1 MLHCPDHVNAKAMTQ
16 KLNQKPKTDNR
27 PLAEKSFE
35 SACATSKIPRSC
47 WNRRRIERQF
57 YSMKSY
63 NIAVIG
69 GDGTGPEVIRE
80 ALKVL
85 GAAAAKFGIKLDCKS
100 YDFGGERYLR
110 TNEVLPDSAIG
121 ELRKFPAILLGAI
134 GHPDVKPGILEKGI
148 LLRLRFELEQ
158 YINLRPVKLYD
169 ERFCPLKDKK
179 PEHIDFVV
187 VRENNEGLYTGAGG
201 FVFKGTPNEVAVQES
216 INTRRGVER
225 CLRYAFEYCRKR
237 NRVKKL
243 TLCGKTNV
251 LTFAFDLWERAF
263 NEIGAKEFPDITRDY
278 AHVDATTMWFVKNP
292 EWFDVIVTD
301 NMFGDIITDLGAMI
315 QGGMGIAAGG
325 NINPAGTSMFEPIGG
340 SAPKYTGKNVINPLA
355 AICAGQM
362 MLDFLGEREAA
373 AAIEQAVIKIV
384 REKIQNL
391 AAGKMG
397 YSTTQIG
404 DMVAAA
410 V

>member
-1 MLHCPDHVNAKAMTQ
+1 
-16 KLNQKPKTDNR
+16 
-27 PLAEKSFE
+27 
-35 SACATSKIPRSC
+35 
-47 WNRRRIERQF
+47 
-57 YSMKSY
+57 MKSY
-63 NIAVIG
+63 NVAVIG

-80 ALKVL
+80 AIKVL
-85 GAAAAKFGIKLDCKS
+85 DVAFGKFGFKLNYTH
-100 YDFGGERYLR
+100 YDFGGARYLR
-110 TNEVLPDSAIG
+110 TKEVLPDSAVTD
-121 ELRKFPAILLGAI
+121 LRKFPVILLGAI

-179 PEHIDFVV
+179 PENIDFVV

-225 CLRYAFEYCRKR
+225 CLRYAFEYTRKR
-237 NRVKKL
+237 NRAKKL

-251 LTFAFDLWERAF
+251 LTYAFDLWERAF
-263 NEIGAKEFPDITRDY
+263 HEIGQKDYPDIKRDY

-325 NINPAGTSMFEPIGG
+325 NINPQGTSMFEPIGG

-355 AICAGQM
+355 AVCAGAM
-362 MLDFLGEREAA
+362 MLDHLGECEAA
-373 AAIEQAVIKIV
+373 RAIENAVIRIT
-384 REKIQNL
+384 REKLKSL

-397 YSTTQIG
+397 YGTKEVG
-404 DMVAAA
+404 DLVAAA

>member
-1 MLHCPDHVNAKAMTQ
+1 
-16 KLNQKPKTDNR
+16 
-27 PLAEKSFE
+27 
-35 SACATSKIPRSC
+35 
-47 WNRRRIERQF
+47 
-57 YSMKSY
+57 MKSY

-69 GDGTGPEVIRE
+69 GDGTGPEVTRE
-80 ALKVL
+80 AIKVL
-85 GAAAAKFGIKLDCKS
+85 DVAARKFDLKLNYTA
-100 YDFGGERYLR
+100 YDFGGDRYLR
-110 TNEVLPDSAIG
+110 TKEILPDSAIE

-148 LLRLRFELEQ
+148 LLRMRFEMEQ

-169 ERFCPLKDKK
+169 ERFCPLKGKTPQD
-179 PEHIDFVV
+179 IDFVV

-201 FVFKGTPNEVAVQES
+201 FTFKGTPHEVAVQES

-225 CLRYAFEYCRKR
+225 CLRYAFEFTRKR
-237 NRVKKL
+237 NRRKKL
-243 TLCGKTNV
+243 TLSGKTNV
-251 LTFAFDLWERAF
+251 LTYAFDLWERAF
-263 NEIGAKEFPDITRDY
+263 HEVGKADYADIQRDY

-325 NINPAGTSMFEPIGG
+325 NINPTGTSMFEPIGG
-340 SAPKYTGKNVINPLA
+340 SAPKYTGQNVINPLA

-362 MLDFLGEREAA
+362 MLDFLGETEAA
-373 AAIEQAVIKIV
+373 KAIETAVIKVV
-384 REKIQNL
+384 REKVQSL

-397 YSTTQIG
+397 YGTTQIG
-404 DMVAAA
+404 DLVAELL
-410 V
+410 